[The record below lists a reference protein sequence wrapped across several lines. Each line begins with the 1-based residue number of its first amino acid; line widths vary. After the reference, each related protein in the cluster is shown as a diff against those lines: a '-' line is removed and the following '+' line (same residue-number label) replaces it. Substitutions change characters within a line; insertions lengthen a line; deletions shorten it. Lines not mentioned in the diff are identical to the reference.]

1 MRRMHVTSVSPGPA
15 YAAARPQPAGR
26 PSRPPDRVDLSAPAE
41 APKAPEPC
49 PPELLAE
56 IRQVFRPPDDS
67 YSRSYA
73 SNRDTSRDSG
83 VEIEHR
89 SGGGGCFGPSEHYWS
104 LKVPG
109 QEAEEIAIGTGVLS
123 SASGCSVNSDGT
135 FVVGQFSL
143 YDSRK
148 EERRER
154 DLQELR
160 DRGLYDGE
168 DRWRGPSY
176 LVDVPLRKGI
186 FGKLPAALRRRGWLP
201 QKVLTA
207 LPPDAGAF
215 DVGPDK
221 SVAVAQND
229 RVLRYTRKH
238 GLQPW
243 LQLSQKVEDLEY
255 LSDGS
260 LAVMTSSARVGS
272 DVYLFKPGQEKQP
285 LFVPFSQAFPE
296 EYEGRLRQRVGS
308 LAFLQD
314 APLAEVERFLDHSD
328 WLKSEQDSWRPWK
341 PCTGFNG
348 RDKSAVVIWQ
358 QAPELWTYDRPGGQ
372 ATSLGPLVYPESERF
387 RAPAQHEFQAEI
399 CQDGAYLV
407 ARSRPAETDG
417 PVDVAVWDLRT
428 GQSELVP
435 GVRKVELDKEKNHLS
450 VQIITGEQKTIPL
463 DAVASVKNET
473 WYLKARMA
481 DLLDSD
487 AELKPDR
494 QIAEDPEKVIVGGVQ
509 VRKRD

>member
-1 MRRMHVTSVSPGPA
+1 MHVTRVNLTPSFL
-15 YAAARPQPAGR
+15 ARPQAAGR
-26 PSRPPDRVDLSAPAE
+26 PSGSSDRVELSAPV
-41 APKAPEPC
+41 APDRAPEPC
-49 PPELLAE
+49 PPELLLE
-56 IRQVFRPPDDS
+56 IRQVFKPRHDD
-67 YSRSYA
+67 YSPSYA
-73 SNRDTSRDSG
+73 RNTDTSRDTG
-83 VEIEHR
+83 VEIRHQ
-89 SGGGGCFGPSEHYWS
+89 SGGGGCFGPSEHYWT
-104 LKVPG
+104 LTVPG
-109 QEAEEIAIGTGVLS
+109 EESEQIAIGTGVLS

-148 EERRER
+148 EGRRER

-160 DRGLYDGE
+160 DKGLYEGE
-168 DRWRGPSY
+168 ERWQSPSY

-272 DVYLFKPGQEKQP
+272 DIYLFRSGQAKEP
-285 LFVPFSQAFPE
+285 RFVPFSEAFPE
-296 EYEGRLRQRVGS
+296 VYERRLRERVQSVDFLRQAS
-308 LAFLQD
+308 L
-314 APLAEVERFLDHSD
+314 PEVERFLDNCD
-328 WLKSEQDSWRPWK
+328 WIKDSRDSWRPWQ
-341 PCTGFNG
+341 PSSSASGLQ
-348 RDKSAVVIWQ
+348 KSAVVLWKQ
-358 QAPELWTYDRPGGQ
+358 SPELWTYDRSSGQ
-372 ATSLGPLVYPESERF
+372 ATSLGPLAYPESERF
-387 RAPAQHEFQAEI
+387 AKIERHQFEPEI
-399 CQDGAYLV
+399 TQDGAYLV
-407 ARSRPAETDG
+407 ARSAPAREG
-417 PVDVAVWDLRT
+417 AAVDVAVWDLVT
-428 GQSELVP
+428 GKSELVP
-435 GVRKVELDKEKNHLS
+435 GVRQVELDTEKNQLR
-450 VQIITGEQKTIPL
+450 VQIVTGEQKLIAL
-463 DAVASVKNET
+463 DSVASLKKED

-481 DLLDSD
+481 DLLDSG

-494 QIAEDPEKVIVGGVQ
+494 QISEDQEKVIVGGVQ
-509 VRKRD
+509 VRKRDE